1 MSTSTT
7 IFLDSR
13 KTVQPT
19 LPAVSESVA
28 RDTLVLGDTAPGVQD
43 KAIASYQVTFL
54 LFCNSKYWVC
64 RATVLSLYVY
74 VHRPNV

>member
-13 KTVQPT
+13 KTVRPT

-43 KAIASYQVTFL
+43 KARYQVTFL
-54 LFCNSKYWVC
+54 LC
-64 RATVLSLYVY
+64 LLQQ
-74 VHRPNV
+74 